1 MSVLGERYASPEIK
15 NIWSREAK
23 TKFERLLWISVMK
36 SQAKAG
42 MSIPPEVISDYVKVV
57 EKINLA
63 SIDDRERLLHHDV
76 KARIEEFNNLAG
88 HEFIH
93 LGMTS
98 RDLTE
103 NIELYQS
110 QQSLR
115 ITAKK
120 SAALLYV
127 LSSFVTRYSELP
139 IVARTHNVPAQVT
152 TLGRKFATWG
162 EELLFALEHLEEF
175 LKRLPIRG
183 IKGAVG
189 TASDLEQ
196 LLPGKSAIIESELAS
211 LLGFDQLLSVPSQIY
226 PRSIDLE
233 MVAVLNQ
240 LAAAPANVA
249 INIRLMAGNGLVSEG
264 FEKDQTGSSA
274 MPHKINPRLSERI
287 NSLSA
292 LLKGY
297 LTMVSEISGGQWN
310 EGDVSCSAVRRIALP
325 EAFFAIDAIL
335 ETTIHVLTS
344 LHIYEDKFK
353 DELKECLPSL
363 LSSTLLMHAVNAGV
377 GREFAHQRIKHH
389 FLGREGH
396 LNGDPSSIF
405 LKRVLNDKELKIE
418 ASAIQSLIDSPIQL
432 AGLASQQVKELAE
445 KIREKIRNYPDAMS
459 FGASGIL

>member
-1 MSVLGERYASPEIK
+1 
-15 NIWSREAK
+15 
-23 TKFERLLWISVMK
+23 
-36 SQAKAG
+36 
-42 MSIPPEVISDYVKVV
+42 
-57 EKINLA
+57 
-63 SIDDRERLLHHDV
+63 LHHDV

-103 NIELYQS
+103 NIELYQC
-110 QQSLR
+110 QKSLR
-115 ITAKK
+115 IIAKK

-127 LSSFVTRYSELP
+127 LSEFVTKYSELP

-162 EELLFALEHLEEF
+162 EELLFALENLEEF
-175 LKRLPIRG
+175 MKRLPMRG

-189 TASDLEQ
+189 TSSDLEQ
-196 LLPGKSAIIESELAS
+196 LLPGKSEIIENELVS
-211 LLGFDQLLSVPSQIY
+211 LLGFDQLLFVPSQIY

-240 LAAAPANVA
+240 LAAAPSNIA
-249 INIRLMAGNGLVSEG
+249 INIRLMTGHGLVSEV

-297 LTMVSEISGGQWN
+297 LTMVSEISGEQWN

-335 ETTIHVLTS
+335 ETTIHVLAS
-344 LHIYEDKFK
+344 LAIYEDKLE
-353 DELKECLPSL
+353 DELREYLPSL

-389 FLGREGH
+389 FIDWKNEQNAGRG
-396 LNGDPSSIF
+396 NTF
-405 LKRVLNDKELKIE
+405 LERVQKDNELKID
-418 ASAIQSLIDSPIQL
+418 ASVIQLLLESPIHL
-432 AGLASQQVKELAE
+432 SGLASHQAKNYAE
-445 KIREKIRNYPDAMS
+445 EVMKKLQNYPEARS
-459 FGASGIL
+459 FRPSRIL

>member
-1 MSVLGERYASPEIK
+1 MSVLGERYASPEMK

-42 MSIPPEVISDYVKVV
+42 MSIPLEVISDYEKVV
-57 EKINLA
+57 EKIDLD
-63 SIDDRERLLHHDV
+63 SIDDREQLLHHDV
-76 KARIEEFNNLAG
+76 KARIEEFNSLAG

-103 NIELYQS
+103 NIELFQC

-115 ITAKK
+115 IIAKK
-120 SAALLYV
+120 SAVLLHV
-127 LSSFVTRYSELP
+127 LSEFVTKYSEFP

-152 TLGRKFATWG
+152 SLGRKFATWG
-162 EELLFALEHLEEF
+162 EELLFAFNHLEEF
-175 LKRLPIRG
+175 MKRLPMRG

-196 LLPGKSAIIESELAS
+196 LLPGKSKITENELAS

-233 MVAVLNQ
+233 MVAILNQ
-240 LAAAPANVA
+240 LAAAPSNIA
-249 INIRLMAGNGLVSEG
+249 INIRLMAGHGLASEA

-274 MPHKINPRLSERI
+274 MPHKVNSRLSERV

-335 ETTIHVLTS
+335 ETTIYVLLS
-344 LHIYEDKFK
+344 LHIHKDKVK
-353 DELKECLPSL
+353 VEIEEYLPSL
-363 LSSTLLMHAVNAGV
+363 MSSTLLMYSVKAGV
-377 GREFAHQRIKHH
+377 GREFAHERIKQH
-389 FLGREGH
+389 FLASKNDQNDGP
-396 LNGDPSSIF
+396 LNTF
-405 LKRVLNDKELKIE
+405 LERVLNDNDLKID
-418 ASAIQSLIDSPIQL
+418 ASAIQSLLESPIRL
-432 AGLASQQVKELAE
+432 SGLASQQARKFAE
-445 KIREKIRNYPDAMS
+445 EVMKKIGNYPDAMS
-459 FGASGIL
+459 FRPSRIL